1 VSAGYSGTPLAR
13 KLGIKQG
20 SRVAVLGAP
29 EGLATLL
36 EPLPDSALVQARP
49 KGTRCFDVVLAFA
62 TGEDELWKRLARGKA
77 LMCESGGLWACWPK
91 QTSSL
96 ARRLKQSDVQHCG
109 LATGLVDNKICAI
122 DEDWSGLRFVVRL
135 EHRRAR

>member
-29 EGLATLL
+29 EGLAALL
-36 EPLPDSALVQARP
+36 KPLPDGARVQA
-49 KGTRCFDVVLAFA
+49 
-62 TGEDELWKRLARGKA
+62 
-77 LMCESGGLWACWPK
+77 WP
-91 QTSSL
+91 
-96 ARRLKQSDVQHCG
+96 
-109 LATGLVDNKICAI
+109 LVDNKICAI

-135 EHRRAR
+135 EHWRARETSTSGE